1 MKIFFY
7 IAIIPMLAF
16 SCVSDSETDEVKP
29 INQIVQYNS
38 LEEELYGTHG
48 NSILGME
55 GKYDILFERT
65 LAVSN
70 NKDSYSRF
78 FQKVGDSLFLSLGN
92 DWTFLKE
99 DSLTQKEEDEL
110 WNLYNTNFHN
120 FLFRTC
126 KEFQDQADLSVMQK
140 SLVKEFAFDS
150 YKGMPDLQKI
160 SRILSE
166 MSEEEF
172 QSKGI
177 KQCCLIYIVDISP
190 PFYE

>member
-1 MKIFFY
+1 
-7 IAIIPMLAF
+7 MLVF
-16 SCVSDSETDEVKP
+16 SCVTGGESDGDKP
-29 INQIVQYNS
+29 TNQIVQYNS
-38 LEEELYGTHG
+38 LEEKLYAPHG
-48 NSILGME
+48 NSILCME
-55 GKYDILFERT
+55 DKYDILFERT
-65 LAVSN
+65 LELSN

-99 DSLTQKEEDEL
+99 DSLTLKEEGEL
-110 WNLYNTNFHN
+110 WNLYNTSFHA

-126 KEFQDQADLSVMQK
+126 KEFQDQDDLSVMQK
-140 SLVKEFAFDS
+140 SFVKEFVFESD
-150 YKGMPDLQKI
+150 KVMPDLQAI
-160 SRILSE
+160 SLILSE

>member
-1 MKIFFY
+1 
-7 IAIIPMLAF
+7 MLAF